1 MGFWEN
7 WWDFGSI
14 YENIP
19 EFFGNNTEV
28 LRELGNGIILK
39 PKKNY
44 GPRGSNS
51 MHLSH
56 VLALSRV

>member
-7 WWDFGSI
+7 SWDFGSI

-28 LRELGNGIILK
+28 LRKLGNGIILK
-39 PKKNY
+39 LKKNY
-44 GPRGSNS
+44 GPRGSQRIRRER
-51 MHLSH
+51 L
-56 VLALSRV
+56 LRE